1 MENVRYKI
9 FYKLTKN
16 KRNKMFRIVNDN
28 VSNTLIDEID
38 IETFTPVKKQT
49 NVLDMDHRTLIK
61 KLGFINVEMEQD
73 RSMFYGKGKLVI

>member
-16 KRNKMFRIVNDN
+16 KRNEMFRIVNDN
-28 VSNTLIDEID
+28 VSNILIDEID
-38 IETFTPVKKQT
+38 IETFTHVKKQT

-61 KLGFINVEMEQD
+61 KLGFINIEMEQD

>member
-16 KRNKMFRIVNDN
+16 KRNEMFYIVNN
-28 VSNTLIDEID
+28 NISSTLIDEID
-38 IETFTPVKKQT
+38 IEIFTPVKKQT
-49 NVLDMDHRTLIK
+49 NVLNMDHRTLIK

>member
-1 MENVRYKI
+1 
-9 FYKLTKN
+9 
-16 KRNKMFRIVNDN
+16 MFRIVNDN
-28 VSNTLIDEID
+28 VSNILIDEID

-61 KLGFINVEMEQD
+61 KLGFINIEMEQD

>member
-16 KRNKMFRIVNDN
+16 KRNEMFYIVNN
-28 VSNTLIDEID
+28 NISSTLIDEID

-61 KLGFINVEMEQD
+61 KLGFINIDMEQD
-73 RSMFYGKGKLVI
+73 KSMFYGKGKLVI